1 MQRDEKKGQIW
12 IETAIYTLIG
22 LTIIGIILSIATP
35 QIEKIKERSIITQTE
50 DALNQLNVEIQKVEQ
65 TEGSVKIVS
74 FKITKGR
81 LDIDPRNNRTVFTL
95 EDTKLEF
102 SEEGQKIKQGD
113 IYFSTDKSGRRFDVS
128 LELIHEGV
136 NVTFSGDK
144 KLKTLHGA
152 GTPYKIRIENVGS
165 SELGLPVNLD
175 FSLA

>member
-1 MQRDEKKGQIW
+1 MINKKKGQIW

-35 QIEKIKERSIITQTE
+35 QIEKIKERTIISQTE
-50 DALNQLNVEIQKVEQ
+50 DALNQLNIEIQKVEQ
-65 TEGSVKIVS
+65 SVGTVKIVN

-81 LDIDPRNNRTVFTL
+81 LDIDPNNNRTVFTL

-113 IYFSTDKSGRRFDVS
+113 LFFSTEKSGRRFDVI
-128 LELIHEGV
+128 LELFHEGV
-136 NVTFSGDK
+136 NITFSGDK

-152 GTPYKIRIENVGS
+152 GTPYKIKIENLGAS
-165 SELGLPVNLD
+165 DFGLPTNID